1 MIFRQ
6 LIDRD
11 TYTYILACEQT
22 RQAVII
28 DSVRFNVNQYL
39 KLLKELDLKLIYAID
54 THVHADHVTA
64 AGILR
69 KETGCDIVIGGESKA
84 ECATKKSLMAIS

>member
-11 TYTYILACEQT
+11 AYTYILACEQT

-28 DSVRFNVNQYL
+28 DSVRFNVN
-39 KLLKELDLKLIYAID
+39 
-54 THVHADHVTA
+54 
-64 AGILR
+64 
-69 KETGCDIVIGGESKA
+69 
-84 ECATKKSLMAIS
+84 